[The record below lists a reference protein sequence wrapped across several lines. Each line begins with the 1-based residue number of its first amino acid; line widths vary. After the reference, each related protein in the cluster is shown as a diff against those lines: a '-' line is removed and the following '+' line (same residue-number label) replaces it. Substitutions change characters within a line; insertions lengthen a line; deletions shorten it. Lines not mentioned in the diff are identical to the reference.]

1 MKRALLTAIL
11 LIFLAWAAAEPA
23 YALSPAQRRLLAER
37 GAEVVAYRNLARAA
51 GEARQYGR
59 DAGNYT
65 ESVRA
70 TIRGARVVELRRN
83 ADGSVT
89 AIVEII
95 GPDNESIRA
104 AGTARPPER

>member
-1 MKRALLTAIL
+1 MKRILFCALIL
-11 LIFLAWAAAEPA
+11 LAFTWAGLESA

-51 GEARQYGR
+51 GAARQHGP
-59 DAGNYT
+59 DEGNYT
-65 ESVRA
+65 ETVRA

-89 AIVEII
+89 AVVELA
-95 GPDNESIRA
+95 GAGNETIRA
-104 AGTARPPER
+104 AGRARPPER